1 MVIIRK
7 CFNFNICTRC
17 DIFNYLYSFKKKKVF
32 VTFIILLYA
41 ASFIEHFRQLISIIQ
56 WHMVWVWRALKR
68 VQSFLIM
75 RILWKWENQH
85 NRYALR
91 KYGFLASWNN
101 ISHSKGQN
109 WAVQSVSSFLS
120 NLVSS
125 FLLEPGLSST
135 HWIIFWLECIS
146 GTE

>member
-7 CFNFNICTRC
+7 CFSFNICTRC
-17 DIFNYLYSFKKKKVF
+17 DIFNYLCFLKVF

-41 ASFIEHFRQLISIIQ
+41 ASFIENFRQLIRIIQ

-85 NRYALR
+85 NRYALK

-101 ISHSKGQN
+101 ILHSKGQN

-125 FLLEPGLSST
+125 FLLEPALSST

>member
-7 CFNFNICTRC
+7 CLTLTSVPDVIYLI
-17 DIFNYLYSFKKKKVF
+17 IFVFKKFRNFHYSSVCC
-32 VTFIILLYA
+32 I
-41 ASFIEHFRQLISIIQ
+41 FIEHLRQLISIIQ

-109 WAVQSVSSFLS
+109 WAVQSVGSFLS

-125 FLLEPGLSST
+125 FLLEPALSST
-135 HWIIFWLECIS
+135 HWIIFWLECIL